1 MIGIIAAMDI
11 EMSDIKSKMT
21 DAKQETVSG
30 HRIHGRKTVRDGR
43 GSRTLRH
50 RKGFAAV
57 CAEIMILRYSPDIII
72 SGGVAGALS
81 DELSCT
87 DLAIAE
93 SLVQHRHGHIRAG
106 RPCRA
111 GIRHKQNIFP
121 CERQYMPLLCT
132 AAERC
137 GVKYQKGVIASG
149 DKFIGNTSDKDR
161 IRSAFDAIA
170 CEMESAAIA
179 QVCYINGT
187 EMLALRAISDSAN
200 SSAKES
206 YENVLEAAAEVS
218 ASVILEFV
226 RGYSELHAEKQGAKR
241 QSYFKGTALSL
252 QIST

>member
-30 HRIHGRKTVRDGR
+30 IEFTVGKLYGTDAAVARSGI
-43 GSRTLRH
+43 G
-50 RKGFAAV
+50 KVFAAV

-93 SLVQHRHGHIRAG
+93 SLVQHDMDTSALGDPVG
-106 RPCRA
+106 LVS
-111 GIRHKQNIFP
+111 GINRIFFP
-121 CERQYMPLLCT
+121 VSDKYMPLLCT

-149 DKFIGNTSDKDR
+149 DKFIGNASDKDR

-179 QVCYINGT
+179 HVCYINGT

-226 RGYSELHAEKQGAKR
+226 RGYSELHA
-241 QSYFKGTALSL
+241 
-252 QIST
+252 